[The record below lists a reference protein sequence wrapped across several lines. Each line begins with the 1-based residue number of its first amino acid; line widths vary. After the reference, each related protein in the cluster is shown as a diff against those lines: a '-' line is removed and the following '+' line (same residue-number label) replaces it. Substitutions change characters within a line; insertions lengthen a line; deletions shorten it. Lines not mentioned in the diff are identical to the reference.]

1 MNNSLC
7 CSELKRFIDAA
18 LDNFKCLDEY
28 YTATDS
34 ELATLAKK
42 LHIGKL
48 TGHVSM
54 NPAQVMES
62 SNEAYDIHINSY
74 ESESGYENKPLVY
87 SYTLG
92 NGGQLSAEI
101 YPQKNYEW
109 NEEEEAN
116 ALFITKLFVAL
127 ASRASLFEIMTN
139 SIYTDPVT
147 KLLNPSGFMKNAAAI
162 SESNN
167 IEDYAILFMNIKNF
181 KYVNS
186 VIGEREGDRVLE
198 KYARVLKTQ
207 MHRNELVARFGGDNF
222 VAIIRKENVDSFR
235 KLISHMNVSTGAQ
248 SFELVTRAGISYCD
262 NSGMG
267 IPEYIDYANIAMG
280 VSKIPGMPIHVVFE
294 EAMLVRSHHQKR
306 ISSTFP
312 KALRAREFVVY
323 YQPKVRLEDKALC
336 GAEALVRWISN
347 NVIVPPLDFIPVLEK
362 EGTVCQLDFY
372 VLEEVCR
379 TIAYWIK
386 HGIDPV
392 PVSVNFSKVHL
403 INEEL
408 SDSIISVLKKYNVDG
423 KYIEIELTEM
433 SSHEDFLSLVNFVK
447 AMADYGITTSIDDFG
462 TGYSSLTLLK
472 DLPVDIIKLDKSFV
486 DGLIKADD
494 KNTIVVTNT
503 IHMIKQLDML
513 VLAEGVE
520 EQSQADFLL
529 SNGCD
534 IVQGYLF
541 DKPMPQADLENIL
554 NGRRSYI

>member
-7 CSELKRFIDAA
+7 CIELKRFIDAA
-18 LDNFKCLDEY
+18 LKNFKCLDEY

-34 ELATLAKK
+34 ELATLAGK

-54 NPAQVMES
+54 NSAQVTANS
-62 SNEAYDIHINSY
+62 SKAYDIHINSY

-109 NEEEEAN
+109 NEEEAAN
-116 ALFITKLFVAL
+116 ALFVTKLFVAL
-127 ASRASLFEIMTN
+127 ASRASLFETMTN

-147 KLLNPSGFMKNAAAI
+147 KLLNPSGFMKNVAAI
-162 SESNN
+162 SETNN

-186 VIGEREGDRVLE
+186 VIGEREGDKVLE
-198 KYARVLKTQ
+198 KYARILKTQ

-222 VAIIRKENVDSFR
+222 VSIIRKENVDSFR
-235 KLISHMNVSTGAQ
+235 KLISHMNVSSGTQ

-262 NSGMG
+262 TPGMG
-267 IPEYIDYANIAMG
+267 IPEYIDYANIAMS

-323 YQPKVRLEDKALC
+323 YQPKVRLEDKVLC

-347 NVIVPPLDFIPVLEK
+347 NVVVPPLDFIPVLER

-379 TIAYWIK
+379 TIAYWSK
-386 HGIDPV
+386 QGLDPV

-433 SSHEDFLSLVNFVK
+433 SSHADFLSLVNFVK
-447 AMADYGITTSIDDFG
+447 AMSDYGITTSIDDFG

-472 DLPVDIIKLDKSFV
+472 DLPVDIIKLDKSFI

-494 KNTIVVTNT
+494 KNAIVVTNT

-520 EQSQADFLL
+520 EQTQADFLL

-541 DKPMPQADLENIL
+541 DKPMPQADFENVL
-554 NGRRSYI
+554 NGSRSYI